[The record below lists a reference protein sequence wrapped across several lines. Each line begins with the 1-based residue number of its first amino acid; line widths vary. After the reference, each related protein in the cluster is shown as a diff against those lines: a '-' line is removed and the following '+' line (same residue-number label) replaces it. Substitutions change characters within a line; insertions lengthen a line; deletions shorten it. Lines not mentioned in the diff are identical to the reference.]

1 MRNKRFVFLTCYKLH
16 LQQSAKP
23 GWQDLMTVSQY
34 CIIQSIQPSWTQIFF
49 LPLTFLFLW
58 IIKIGECVYSKLSNL
73 FALHSNLAGSLSHC
87 SALEYNCFEQCTLP
101 YRKNIIILFIAS
113 KPVIV
118 LVQGLWFLLPTSIL
132 IQEKCSKTEIC
143 FIRE

>member
-23 GWQDLMTVSQY
+23 GWQHLMTVSQY

-73 FALHSNLAGSLSHC
+73 FALHSNLAGSFSYC
-87 SALEYNCFEQCTLP
+87 SALEHNCFEQCTLP
-101 YRKNIIILFIAS
+101 YHKNIIILFIAS

>member
-1 MRNKRFVFLTCYKLH
+1 MRNKRFVFLTCYKFH

-23 GWQDLMTVSQY
+23 GWQHLMIVSQY

-58 IIKIGECVYSKLSNL
+58 IIKTGECVYSKLSNL
-73 FALHSNLAGSLSHC
+73 FALHSNLAGSLSYC
-87 SALEYNCFEQCTLP
+87 SALEHNCFEQ
-101 YRKNIIILFIAS
+101 YKNNIILFIAS

-132 IQEKCSKTEIC
+132 IQEKCTKTEIC